1 MATTGVLP
9 TSARVEGLS
18 GERFVVRYAILG
30 DATEARQRAEDICLE
45 QTVEF
50 PADLLPAGDIPDQLV
65 GRIEQF
71 EPLDDGRCEVAIS
84 YALEVA
90 GAELPQLLNVV
101 FGNASIMPGIRVM
114 RLDLPERLL
123 AGFRG
128 PRFGQQG
135 LRELVG
141 VPRRPL
147 LMTAL
152 KPLGLSVVA
161 LAELAY
167 RYARAG
173 VDLVK
178 DDHGLA
184 NQRIAPFEAR
194 VEACAAAVARANA
207 ETGGRCLYVPHVIG
221 PADQMHAR
229 ALMARGAG
237 AGAVMVCPGLV
248 GFDTMRRLADDN
260 AMALPIV
267 SHPAWNGSFVTSPDQ
282 GIAHYA
288 LYGQLQRLAGADA
301 SIFPNVGGRFAF
313 SADECRA
320 IAAGCGDAFGRLAP
334 AFPTPGGGMQLDSVP
349 RMRELYGDE
358 VIYLLGGGLHR
369 GSGSLDQTVAA
380 LLEAIA
386 GRG

>member
-1 MATTGVLP
+1 MVAGGVLP
-9 TSARVEGLS
+9 TSACVEGLS

-30 DATEARQRAEDICLE
+30 DAAGARQRAEDICLE

-71 EPLDDGRCEVAIS
+71 EPLDDDRFEVAIS

-90 GAELPQLLNVV
+90 GTELPQLLNVV
-101 FGNASIMPGIRVM
+101 FGNSSIKPGIRVV

-128 PRFGQQG
+128 PRFGQQR
-135 LRELVG
+135 LREPVG

-152 KPLGLSVVA
+152 KPQVMSVAA

-184 NQRIAPFEAR
+184 YQGIAPFEAR
-194 VEACAAAVARANA
+194 VEACAAAAARQ
-207 ETGGRCLYVPHVIG
+207 RRDRWPLPLRPPRH
-221 PADQMHAR
+221 R
-229 ALMARGAG
+229 ASR
-237 AGAVMVCPGLV
+237 P
-248 GFDTMRRLADDN
+248 DTR
-260 AMALPIV
+260 
-267 SHPAWNGSFVTSPDQ
+267 
-282 GIAHYA
+282 
-288 LYGQLQRLAGADA
+288 AGADGA
-301 SIFPNVGGRFAF
+301 GR
-313 SADECRA
+313 RRR
-320 IAAGCGDAFGRLAP
+320 CGDGVPRFGRLRHDAP
-334 AFPTPGGGMQLDSVP
+334 SGG
-349 RMRELYGDE
+349 
-358 VIYLLGGGLHR
+358 
-369 GSGSLDQTVAA
+369 
-380 LLEAIA
+380 
-386 GRG
+386 